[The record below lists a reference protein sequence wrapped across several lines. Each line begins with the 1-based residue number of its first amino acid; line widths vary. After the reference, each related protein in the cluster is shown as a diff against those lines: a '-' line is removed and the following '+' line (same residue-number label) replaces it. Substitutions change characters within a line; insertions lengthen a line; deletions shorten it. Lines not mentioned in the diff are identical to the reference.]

1 MLRWELKTMD
11 ELKEAEEREWLE
23 AQSNQN
29 QSQPQQSINFNLSD
43 FSEFAAPGEQIVQV
57 PESWA
62 LLGGGNETL
71 PTFPDSPGSEQVPMN
86 CQSHS
91 NPAIL
96 QDTPTSL
103 QQSTGCQES
112 FRHHIHLHPDP
123 YADVCL
129 QEYYQ
134 VLFQVM

>member
-1 MLRWELKTMD
+1 MD
-11 ELKEAEEREWLE
+11 ELEEAEEQEWLE

-29 QSQPQQSINFNLSD
+29 QSQPQQSINFDLSD
-43 FSEFAAPGEQIVQV
+43 FSEFAAPGKWIVQV

-62 LLGGGNETL
+62 LLGGGDETL
-71 PTFPDSPGSEQVPMN
+71 PTFLDSPGSEQVPMN
-86 CQSHS
+86 CQPHS
-91 NPAIL
+91 NPTIL

-103 QQSTGCQES
+103 QQSTSCQES
-112 FRHHIHLHPDP
+112 FQHHIHLRPDP
-123 YADVCL
+123 YADGCL

>member
-1 MLRWELKTMD
+1 MLRQGLKTMD
-11 ELKEAEEREWLE
+11 ELEEAEEQEWLE

-29 QSQPQQSINFNLSD
+29 QSQPQQSINFDLSD
-43 FSEFAAPGEQIVQV
+43 FSKFAVPGEQIVQV

-71 PTFPDSPGSEQVPMN
+71 TAFLDSPGFEQVPMN
-86 CQSHS
+86 CQPHS
-91 NPAIL
+91 NPTIL
-96 QDTPTSL
+96 QNIPTSL
-103 QQSTGCQES
+103 QQSTDCQS
-112 FRHHIHLHPDP
+112 FQHCIHLHHDP